1 MRGIAIRVGIVAL
14 IVVGGLVF
22 RQFLTGSAG
31 DLKAGDCFD
40 LPAAGTETVRDVQH
54 QPCDQDHGAEVFF
67 SGDYPGSDSDPLPT
81 DDEMFAFLEDR
92 CLPAYFAYTGT
103 DLTTQETY
111 DVGWFQP
118 TDEGWKGGDQGVI
131 CYAYR
136 LDETRFKGSLKGG

>member
-1 MRGIAIRVGIVAL
+1 VNRSAIRVGIVAL
-14 IVVGGLVF
+14 VLVGAFVL

-31 DLKAGDCFD
+31 DLKVGECFD
-40 LPAAGTETVRDVQH
+40 LPAAEMETVKDVQH

-67 SGDYPGSDSDPLPT
+67 VGDYPGSENDPNPT
-81 DDEMFAFLEDR
+81 DDEMFAFLEDQ
-92 CLPAYFAYTGT
+92 CLPTYYAYTGT

-118 TDEGWKGGDQGVI
+118 TAEGWKDGDRGVI

-136 LDETRFKGSLKGG
+136 LDEAEFKGSLKGG